1 MQMYSYR
8 ILFVLESS
16 DHVWNK
22 RVQSEYEIKSD
33 KHFTLFTSVTCCALR
48 DCKIKVFSL
57 HYNGNILHSFSIY
70 VAYGIIMIIYCI
82 ILHYSIILHYYDN
95 ILHAIAYYDNILH
108 YIALL

>member
-1 MQMYSYR
+1 MYSYR

-16 DHVWNK
+16 SHVWNI
-22 RVQSEYEIKSD
+22 RVQSEYESD

-48 DCKIKVFSL
+48 DCNMKVFSL

>member
-1 MQMYSYR
+1 MYSYR

-16 DHVWNK
+16 DHVLSI

-48 DCKIKVFSL
+48 DCNMKVFSL

-95 ILHAIAYYDNILH
+95 ILHAIA
-108 YIALL
+108 LL